1 MARRPSLR
9 ARLLRWALAVSLASA
24 LLAPWLMGGW
34 SALAAVIVLGPRQG
48 RFNANGSMN
57 VMPGHNLP
65 MAALGAFIL
74 WFGWFGFNPGSTL
87 SGMDS
92 NIARIAVNTN
102 LSAAAGGTVAALLTL
117 YQYGKADLSMA
128 LNGALGGLVAIT
140 AGCAFVT
147 PISSLVIGAAAGT
160 LIVIAVPFFDRLRA
174 DDPVGAIAV
183 HGVCGTFGTLAVGI
197 FAQQGGLLYGGGVHL
212 LLIQLL
218 GVTAVGLWGFG
229 ATYALFSLLK
239 ATVGIRVTEEEEL
252 VGLDLSEHGISA
264 YTDMEYPLMQRM
276 PQTLPVMEKSLQL
289 DEETVSPI

>member
-1 MARRPSLR
+1 MDFAGS
-9 ARLLRWALAVSLASA
+9 AVVHAL
-24 LLAPWLMGGW
+24 GGW
-34 SALAAVIVLGPRQG
+34 SALAAVLVLGPRQG

-92 NIARIAVNTN
+92 NIAKIAVNTN

-117 YQYGKADLSMA
+117 FQYGKADLSMA

-147 PISSLVIGAAAGT
+147 PVSSLVIGAAAGA
-160 LIVIAVPFFDRLRA
+160 LIVLAVPFFDRLRA

-197 FAQQGGLLYGGGVHL
+197 FAQNGGLLYGGGVHQ

-218 GVTAVGLWGFG
+218 GVTVIGLWGFG
-229 ATYALFSLLK
+229 ATYALFSLLGRHPCHERGG
-239 ATVGIRVTEEEEL
+239 AGRTRSQRAWHLSLYGYGVSTAAAHAADAAGDGGIPAAGRGN
-252 VGLDLSEHGISA
+252 GLAGLILRGIM
-264 YTDMEYPLMQRM
+264 T
-276 PQTLPVMEKSLQL
+276 
-289 DEETVSPI
+289 